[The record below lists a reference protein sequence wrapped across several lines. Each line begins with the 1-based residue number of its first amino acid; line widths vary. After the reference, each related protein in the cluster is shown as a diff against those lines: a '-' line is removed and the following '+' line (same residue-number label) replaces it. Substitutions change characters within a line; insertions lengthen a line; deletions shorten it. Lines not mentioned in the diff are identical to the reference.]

1 MNGAPFAL
9 YFDLHTWLATAA
21 LGFAR
26 LAPVFFM
33 LPFFNNGVLTGP
45 VRIAVIMLVSM
56 SLWPVTDAAWPALDS
71 LAMLGLILREASIGV
86 AIGCLLCWP
95 IWVLHGMGNLID
107 NQRGAMLGNTIDP
120 ANGVDNSEL
129 ASFVQWFAAAVFLEA
144 GGLQVVMETFVHS
157 YRLCSPVT
165 GCELA
170 LEPVLGL
177 LDPLMSKV
185 LVIAAPVVATL
196 LLSEM
201 LLGLLARFAP
211 QMNAFSVSLTIKSAL
226 ALIALLLY
234 FGPHLPDEIVRM
246 GDLAQSRIDHWL
258 LPVQEG

>member
-1 MNGAPFAL
+1 MSAPPFAL
-9 YFDLHTWLATAA
+9 FFDLHSWLATAA

-45 VRIAVIMLVSM
+45 ARIAVIMVVSM
-56 SLWPVTDAAWPALDS
+56 SLWPMSDDVWPALNS
-71 LAMLGLILREASIGV
+71 VAMLGLILREACVGL
-86 AIGCLLCWP
+86 AMGCLLCWP
-95 IWVLHGMGNLID
+95 VWVLHGMGNLID

-120 ANGVDNSEL
+120 ANGVDTSEL
-129 ASFVQWFAAAVFLEA
+129 ANFLQWFAAVVFLEA
-144 GGLQVVMETFVHS
+144 GGLQVVVETFVQS
-157 YRLCSPVT
+157 YRICLPAT

-170 LEPVLGL
+170 LEPVLHL

-185 LVIAAPVVATL
+185 LVIASPIVATL

-211 QMNAFSVSLTIKSAL
+211 QMNAFSVSMTVKSAV
-226 ALIALLLY
+226 ALLALLLY
-234 FGPHLPDEIVRM
+234 FGSHLPDEIVRM
-246 GDLAQSRIDHWL
+246 GNLALTRIDRWL
-258 LPVQEG
+258 SPVEQA